1 VLEWARWCRRAL
13 IVVGIVALVAGGV
26 SIFGQ
31 PAREILYETE
41 PPLAVC
47 GRDGCTFVYRLEVGN
62 SGAEAQDDVIVR
74 LRREV
79 VDAAILPV
87 KVRNYGKIE
96 RPVRIR
102 DEGDLRVYALGRIAS
117 QERVEIGFVLRSP
130 TREGLVP
137 WSRILVG
144 VEAPGSSAS
153 RGSAGW
159 TMLLRA
165 WLAIFRVF

>member
-1 VLEWARWCRRAL
+1 M
-13 IVVGIVALVAGGV
+13 
-26 SIFGQ
+26 
-31 PAREILYETE
+31 
-41 PPLAVC
+41 
-47 GRDGCTFVYRLEVGN
+47 
-62 SGAEAQDDVIVR
+62 IVR

-79 VDAAILPV
+79 VDAAIVPV

-102 DEGDLRVYALGRIAS
+102 DEGDLRVYSLGRIAS
-117 QERVEIGFVLRSP
+117 QERD
-130 TREGLVP
+130 GLVP

-144 VEAPGSSAS
+144 VEAPASSAS

>member
-1 VLEWARWCRRAL
+1 M
-13 IVVGIVALVAGGV
+13 VVGVVALVGGGI

-31 PAREILYETE
+31 PAREILYQTE
-41 PPLAVC
+41 PPLAAC
-47 GRDGCTFVYRLEVGN
+47 GRGGCTFVYRLEVGN
-62 SGAEAQDDVIVR
+62 SGAETQDDVAVR
-74 LRREV
+74 LRRDV

-87 KVRNYGKIE
+87 KARNYGKIE
-96 RPVRIR
+96 RPIRIW
-102 DEGDLRVYALGRIAS
+102 DEGDVRVYALGRLAT

-130 TREGLVP
+130 TRDGLVP
-137 WSRILVG
+137 WSRILAG
-144 VEAPGSSAS
+144 VEAPGSRVS